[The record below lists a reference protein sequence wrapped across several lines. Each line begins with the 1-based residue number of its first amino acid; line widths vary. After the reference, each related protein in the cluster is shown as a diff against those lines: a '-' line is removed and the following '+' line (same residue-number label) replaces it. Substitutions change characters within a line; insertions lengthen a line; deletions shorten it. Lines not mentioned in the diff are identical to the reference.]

1 MNLETELRA
10 LAIDWPETPPLRLE
24 LGRRRSRR
32 WPIAVALAAAALAAA
47 FAVPQSRGAIL
58 RALHLGGATVEF
70 VDTLPPAE
78 SQPLTAGLGPVIP
91 LGSAKRLVPGLLLPP
106 LDPPPPLHYTPANVV
121 SLVFEHRG
129 QAVLLSEFSGGGGTY
144 LKKLATGGT
153 RVDPV
158 RVGTDAGLWISGGPH
173 VVGFPRRSPRLAG
186 NVLLWEHGRTTYRL
200 EGPSLARDDAIEF
213 VQSLRKG

>member
-1 MNLETELRA
+1 MNLESELRG

-78 SQPLTAGLGPVIP
+78 SQPLAAGLGPVIP

-121 SLVFEHRG
+121 SLVFEH
-129 QAVLLSEFSGGGGTY
+129 
-144 LKKLATGGT
+144 
-153 RVDPV
+153 
-158 RVGTDAGLWISGGPH
+158 
-173 VVGFPRRSPRLAG
+173 
-186 NVLLWEHGRTTYRL
+186 
-200 EGPSLARDDAIEF
+200 
-213 VQSLRKG
+213 

>member
-1 MNLETELRA
+1 MVN
-10 LAIDWPETPPLRLE
+10 
-24 LGRRRSRR
+24 
-32 WPIAVALAAAALAAA
+32 
-47 FAVPQSRGAIL
+47 
-58 RALHLGGATVEF
+58 
-70 VDTLPPAE
+70 
-78 SQPLTAGLGPVIP
+78 
-91 LGSAKRLVPGLLLPP
+91 VPGSGPCSAACASVAE
-106 LDPPPPLHYTPANVV
+106 TVTV
-121 SLVFEHRG
+121 G
-129 QAVLLSEFSGGGGTY
+129 FSGGGGTY